1 MWIVHADEN
10 NSAVLSFV
18 TFMFVYI
25 AQGEANFFNLRLKHL
40 CVAILMKAF
49 IQYCVFVLC
58 FSKWSLRIFVYEIL
72 DQCQILSDCPPTPPL
87 TKKQSTN
94 NKLGLM
100 PSLGRGRWCEIFAM
114 LQLLKD
120 VLFW

>member
-10 NSAVLSFV
+10 NLAVLSFV

-49 IQYCVFVLC
+49 IQYCVCVFCVFQSGL
-58 FSKWSLRIFVYEIL
+58 WESLSMKFWINVRFWA
-72 DQCQILSDCPPTPPL
+72 TAHPPL
-87 TKKQSTN
+87 
-94 NKLGLM
+94 
-100 PSLGRGRWCEIFAM
+100 P
-114 LQLLKD
+114 
-120 VLFW
+120 

>member
-1 MWIVHADEN
+1 MCGHSNE
-10 NSAVLSFV
+10 SFHP
-18 TFMFVYI
+18 I
-25 AQGEANFFNLRLKHL
+25 L
-40 CVAILMKAF
+40 CV
-49 IQYCVFVLC
+49 CVLC

>member
-1 MWIVHADEN
+1 MCGHSNE
-10 NSAVLSFV
+10 SFHLV
-18 TFMFVYI
+18 
-25 AQGEANFFNLRLKHL
+25 L
-40 CVAILMKAF
+40 CV
-49 IQYCVFVLC
+49 CVLC

-72 DQCQILSDCPPTPPL
+72 DQCQILSDCPPTPPQ

-100 PSLGRGRWCEIFAM
+100 PSLARGRWCEIFAM